1 MNREKEQVDKGWERM
16 KELLEEEL
24 PPSSGPVFRFG
35 WWSTIAI
42 WVVVASSLVPH
53 YRVKV
58 VPFVRQ
64 ATPPQLVDQEGAGV
78 GSSTRASARPSALLT
93 GASAPAKQA
102 LNKGFTEPLR
112 TQVEAST
119 VSSTPTT
126 LSESTF
132 PEQKGRVALLASLP
146 MPTTSTLSVP
156 LPSPKKVV
164 QVVKPLRPSTGR
176 YVHLGC
182 LVGTNFFQVKQMPG
196 FLGGFSLDVGPRHQR
211 WGLQT
216 GVLYRS
222 QVFSGESRPVIPVTY
237 QNYQSAT
244 GHTDQDISNLP
255 NSSLLINTAN
265 RMLVPVIKSHQLE
278 APVLLFYEP
287 FSKYRLY
294 AGATFMRHIWI
305 ESADRSLFTYDL
317 RIVQNPDPTV
327 GGSLSN
333 ELINQLS
340 PWERNWQLGMSY
352 TFFKRVE
359 LGLFYRSTMRPSP
372 ALADVSRLFDKCYN
386 CRVKYPEAAQRTEQS
401 LRPQAV
407 QLNLRYRF

>member
-16 KELLEEEL
+16 KVLLEEEL

-42 WVVVASSLVPH
+42 WVVVLSSLIPH

-58 VPFVRQ
+58 LPFVRQ
-64 ATPPQLVDQEGAGV
+64 TAATQSLDSKGHTEDTFGSVSALPAGFQSGAPSSSDQVVIRVFKAPFVAQTVASTFSPIPLPVNVLPEREMGIASLSSLPTPPSIPLV
-78 GSSTRASARPSALLT
+78 RPA
-93 GASAPAKQA
+93 
-102 LNKGFTEPLR
+102 
-112 TQVEAST
+112 
-119 VSSTPTT
+119 
-126 LSESTF
+126 
-132 PEQKGRVALLASLP
+132 
-146 MPTTSTLSVP
+146 
-156 LPSPKKVV
+156 PSPKKVV
-164 QVVKPLRPSTGR
+164 EVVKSKPTSRGR
-176 YVHLGC
+176 YVHLG
-182 LVGTNFFQVKQMPG
+182 LLMGANFFQVKQMPG
-196 FLGGFSLDVGPRHQR
+196 FLGGFSVDLGPRHQR

-216 GVLYRS
+216 GLIYRS

-237 QNYQSAT
+237 QNFQSAT
-244 GHTDQDISNLP
+244 GHTDQDIAQLP

-278 APVLLFYEP
+278 TPVLLFYEP
-287 FSKYRLY
+287 FAKFRLY

-317 RIVQNPDPTV
+317 RVVQNPSPTA

-352 TFFKRVE
+352 TFFHRLE

-386 CRVKYPEAAQRTEQS
+386 CRLKYPEAAQRTQES